1 MLPFRRG
8 IVIASAVAVGLVGP
22 AVAAGPALAKTGCG
36 AVINTDTTLK
46 TDVGPCPGVG
56 LVVAANNITVNLG
69 GHRVFGTK
77 AEGSSPGVLL
87 DHVSK
92 VTLKNGS
99 IDNFDA
105 GVLVFRGQKNTLT
118 RLDVHDNDS
127 AQFVADHPDEAQLGD
142 GVVILGSSSNRLTTN
157 DVHDNGPFSGISI
170 VTETGPR
177 GVSGPLPTGNIIAG
191 NTVRHNDV
199 DDACTSAGDF
209 FGGPCQP
216 GEGVF
221 SEDIGVRVEGP
232 GADHTNISGNTIV
245 ANGRE
250 GISVLN
256 TRNASTPPEINSPQN
271 IDTLIS
277 GNDINHNGVARVLTD
292 PEVGQLGGDGIF
304 NRCFNGSFVPGCPTR
319 TTIVGNQV
327 NNNQNHGI
335 AIGKSQGNTI
345 IGNTALGNGGGTT
358 TDYASDPPYTDGFD
372 ENTNPPCDANVWLD
386 NRFGTVN
393 QPCVRHHP
401 GPVAGSP
408 SPTAA
413 AASPTAAAD
422 HDSPQPPRP
431 GGRATI

>member
-1 MLPFRRG
+1 MLSIRRMVVVG
-8 IVIASAVAVGLVGP
+8 SAVVAGLVGP
-22 AVAAGPALAKTGCG
+22 GMAAGPALAKTGCG
-36 AVINTDTTLK
+36 TVIKVNTTLK
-46 TDVGPCPGVG
+46 TDVGPCAGIG
-56 LVVAANNITVNLG
+56 LVVAAGNITVDLG

-77 AEGSSPGVLL
+77 AEGSSPGILV
-87 DHVSK
+87 DHVSG

-105 GVLVFRGQKNTLT
+105 GVLVVRGQKNTLT
-118 RLDVHDNDS
+118 HLLVHDNDS
-127 AQFVADHPDEAQLGD
+127 AQFVADHPDQAQLGD
-142 GVVILGSSSNRLTTN
+142 GIAILGSSFNTLTAN

-170 VTETGPR
+170 LTETGPK
-177 GVSGPLPTGNIIAG
+177 GVSGPLPTGNLITG
-191 NTVRHNDV
+191 NVVRHNDV

-232 GADHTNISGNTIV
+232 GAKDTNISGNLIV
-245 ANGRE
+245 ENGRE
-250 GISVLN
+250 GVSVLN
-256 TRNASTPPEINSPQN
+256 TRNASTPPGINSPQN
-271 IDTLIS
+271 TDTLIS

-319 TTIVGNQV
+319 TTIMDNQV

-372 ENTNPPCDANVWLD
+372 ENVNPPCDANVWLH
-386 NRFGTVN
+386 NVFGTVN

-401 GPVAGSP
+401 GPF
-408 SPTAA
+408 PTPTPLAA
-413 AASPTAAAD
+413 ATPASVPD
-422 HDSPQPPRP
+422 HHSPQPPRP